1 MPLKKRHHIR
11 SSDIRNLVQKLK
23 PKLGEEIEKTLD
35 GKVETAELDSGEE
48 VILVDNKPILVK
60 DEGEYIPLIFSTD
73 KLDLKKVMVDMG
85 AVKPVTDGADVMA
98 PGVLEVEENVDEG
111 EIVAV
116 QDEENQKTIAIGKT
130 LEKGTNIIGDEGKV
144 IKNLHYAGDD
154 FWSLQEEL

>member
-1 MPLKKRHHIR
+1 MLLKKRHHIR
-11 SSDIRNLVQKLK
+11 SSDIRDLVQKLK
-23 PKLGEEIEKTLD
+23 PKLGEEIEKILD

-60 DEGEYIPLIFSTD
+60 DERGYIPLIFSTD

-98 PGVLEVEENVDEG
+98 PGVLRVDENVDEG

-130 LEKGTNIIGDEGKV
+130 LEKGTNIKGDQGKV